1 MTTLGNLAR
10 LGGRSSAVPPLPPG
24 IELDEVADDEEVAS
38 SPPDTPQP
46 ISAYV
51 CIIEYKNA
59 MRRIICRRYERR
71 GTLAYVGA
79 ICEKVNRYKQFRC
92 DRIAGVF
99 DARSGEMLGDGSFF
113 ARFAVDAE
121 LDPTSGWGLPRA
133 DRTLLTAGLNILAFM
148 ARCDGV
154 WHPLE
159 AEVID
164 SFVCS
169 LWLRSEWAGDPPIP
183 EIVGHSQR
191 LAPNADDFFAA
202 LRLYTQNERAGRII
216 RRAVGDLIAA
226 DGLICDKELE
236 WGAEIDRFFR
246 DYDDVTFE
254 REFRARLID

>member
-1 MTTLGNLAR
+1 MTTLGKLAQ

-24 IELDEVADDEEVAS
+24 IELGEVADNEEVAIP
-38 SPPDTPQP
+38 PPDMLQP

-79 ICEKVNRYKQFRC
+79 ICEQVNKYKQFRC

-99 DARSGEMLGDGSFF
+99 DAGSGEMLGNGSFF
-113 ARFAVDAE
+113 ERFAVDAE
-121 LDPTSGWGLPRA
+121 LDLTSSWGLPRA
-133 DRTLLTAGLNILAFM
+133 DRTLLIAGLSILAFM

-159 AEVID
+159 AEVIE

-169 LWLRSEWAGDPPIP
+169 LWLRSEWAGDPPLS
-183 EIVGHSQR
+183 EIVAHSQR

-202 LRLYTQNERAGRII
+202 LRLYTQNERAGRIV
-216 RRAVGDLIAA
+216 RRAIGDLIAA
-226 DGLICDKELE
+226 DGLICDAELE
-236 WGAEIDRFFR
+236 WGSEIDRFFR
-246 DYDDVTFE
+246 DYNEMTFE
-254 REFRARLID
+254 RGFRARLID